1 MREAAADERAAAGGA
16 VKLGVLR
23 RLSPTLW
30 SALVMELFE
39 RLAYYGMF
47 LVLGIYL
54 MEHVGVRADVYGL
67 VLSAFTGL
75 VYFLPPFVGALA
87 ERFGYKP
94 ALAVAFTLLAAGYTT
109 LGTVTTFPLIC
120 LALLLIAAG
129 GSIIKPVIAGTVTRT
144 TEEGST
150 RPVGFGLYYS
160 MVNAGALIGPVVAA
174 QVRNRTEFRYVFLVS
189 AVACVLMLVQ
199 ALLAFREPVSAEQRG
214 TGKGIGRVLGEVV
227 VVLGNG
233 RFVLLLVIFSG
244 FWGMINILFGFMP
257 QYVAS
262 FSDLVAA
269 ESAIARVLPFTG
281 SFGPWLNP
289 EVLITLDAL
298 LIVLGQAL
306 ISYLTRRW
314 RTVTAMLVGTSLA
327 TLSWI
332 MPALSPMAGVVALG
346 IAVWSLGEMTCSAR
360 FFEYC
365 GTVAPADKVAVY
377 LGYSFLSIFV
387 GNLYS
392 GVWGGFL
399 YQRFVS
405 GPVEAGLAPEPGWFF
420 AGVMAMGAL
429 SAVGLALY
437 ARYAA
442 AGETR

>member
-1 MREAAADERAAAGGA
+1 M
-16 VKLGVLR
+16 KIGVLR
-23 RLSPTLW
+23 QLSPTLW
-30 SALVMELFE
+30 SAVVMELFE

-54 MEHVGVRADVYGL
+54 MEHVGIRADVYGV

-75 VYFLPPFVGALA
+75 IYFLPPFVGALA
-87 ERFGYKP
+87 ERFGYRP
-94 ALAVAFTLLAAGYTT
+94 ALVVAFSLLLAGYTT

-120 LALLLIAAG
+120 LALFLIACG

-160 MVNAGALIGPVVAA
+160 MVNAGALVGPVVAA
-174 QVRNRTEFRYVFLVS
+174 QIRNRTEFRYVFLVS
-189 AVACVLMLVQ
+189 AAACALMLLQ
-199 ALLAFREPVSAEQRG
+199 ALLAFREPVSEEQRSA
-214 TGKGIGRVLGEVV
+214 GKGLGRVLGEVLL
-227 VVLGNG
+227 VLGNG

-269 ESAIARVLPFTG
+269 EAAIGKILPFTT

-298 LIVLGQAL
+298 LIVLGQAA
-306 ISYLTRRW
+306 ISYFTRRW
-314 RTVTAMLVGTSLA
+314 KTVAAMLVGTSLA

-332 MPALSPMAGVVALG
+332 LPALSPMAGVVALG
-346 IAVWSLGEMTCSAR
+346 IVIWSLGEMTCSAR

-365 GTVAPADKVAVY
+365 GTVAPADQVAVY
-377 LGYSFLSIFV
+377 LGYSFLSIFL

-405 GPVEAGLAPEPGWFF
+405 GPLDAGGTPQAGWFF
-420 AGVMAMGAL
+420 AGVMLMGAI
-429 SAVGLALY
+429 SAIGLALY
-437 ARYAA
+437 ARFAA
-442 AGETR
+442 PAETR